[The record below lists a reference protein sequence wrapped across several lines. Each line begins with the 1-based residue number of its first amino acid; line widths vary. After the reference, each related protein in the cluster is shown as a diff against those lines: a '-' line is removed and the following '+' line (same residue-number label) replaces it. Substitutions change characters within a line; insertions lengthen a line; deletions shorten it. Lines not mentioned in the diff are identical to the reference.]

1 MGQLFLPASD
11 VNINISDAV
20 TNDSTTLKHGFL
32 PKLSGVAL
40 QYLNGLGQWVAASGQ
55 EFIQGV
61 SVANYAAL
69 PAAATNTGLMA
80 LVLNNSGIWLINF
93 QSKGIYISDG
103 ANWNYQGDYV
113 VTSTADHIANTPSGT
128 ITATDIQAVVNQ
140 LDTLK
145 ESTANK
151 STTLVADSASNI

>member
-1 MGQLFLPASD
+1 MGQFFLPPSD
-11 VNINISDAV
+11 VNINLSDV
-20 TNDSTTLKHGFL
+20 TTSDSTTLKHGFL

-69 PAAATNTGLMA
+69 PAAAANTGLMA

-103 ANWNYQGDYV
+103 INWKCSPLAWG
-113 VTSTADHIANTPSGT
+113 
-128 ITATDIQAVVNQ
+128 
-140 LDTLK
+140 
-145 ESTANK
+145 
-151 STTLVADSASNI
+151 